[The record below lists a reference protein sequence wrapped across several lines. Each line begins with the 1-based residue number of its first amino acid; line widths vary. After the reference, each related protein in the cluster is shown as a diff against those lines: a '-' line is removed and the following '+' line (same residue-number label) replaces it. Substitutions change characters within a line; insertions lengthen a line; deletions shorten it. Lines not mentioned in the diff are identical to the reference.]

1 MNKQFLIF
9 IFGFIPAILIAQ
21 QQVPVK
27 PRILIST
34 DIGGTNPYDN
44 QSMAHFLT
52 YSYLFENK

>member
-1 MNKQFLIF
+1 MNKQFF
-9 IFGFIPAILIAQ
+9 FFIPAILIAQ

-34 DIGGTNPYDN
+34 DIGGTDPDDN

>member
-1 MNKQFLIF
+1 MNKQFFFF
-9 IFGFIPAILIAQ
+9 IIVFIPAILIAQ

-34 DIGGTNPYDN
+34 DIGGTDPDDN

>member
-9 IFGFIPAILIAQ
+9 IFVFIPAILIAQ

-34 DIGGTNPYDN
+34 DIGGMNPDDN

>member
-1 MNKQFLIF
+1 MNKQFFIF

-34 DIGGTNPYDN
+34 DIGGDE
-44 QSMAHFLT
+44 SR
-52 YSYLFENK
+52 

>member
-9 IFGFIPAILIAQ
+9 IFVFIPAILIAQ

-34 DIGGTNPYDN
+34 DIGGTDPDDN

-52 YSYLFENK
+52 YSYLFENI